1 MNRRRDRVKAPT
13 ESMGKTRVAYVCHQ
27 DRESLPFP
35 ERISMTGLSRGQ
47 EKDDTLLQPKFIL
60 VIKCSLLF

>member
-1 MNRRRDRVKAPT
+1 MNSRRDRAKGPT
-13 ESMGKTRVAYVCHQ
+13 ESVGKTRAAYVCHQ

-35 ERISMTGLSRGQ
+35 ERISITRLPRGQ
-47 EKDDTLLQPKFIL
+47 EKDDTLLQPKSIL